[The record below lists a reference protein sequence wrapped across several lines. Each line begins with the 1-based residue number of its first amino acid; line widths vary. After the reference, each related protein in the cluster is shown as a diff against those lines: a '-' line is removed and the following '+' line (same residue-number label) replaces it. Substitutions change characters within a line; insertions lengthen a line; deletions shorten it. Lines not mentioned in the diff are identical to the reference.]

1 MPSFRPVIL
10 VHGGAWAIPESL
22 WARSRAGVAAAASAG
37 HEALLR
43 GGGSSGTAALDAV
56 EAAVRVLEN
65 DSAFDAGT
73 GSVLNEDAQVEMD
86 AVIMDGRTLR
96 AGSVAAVQNVRNPVS
111 LARLVMEKTDH
122 VLLVGAGANKFAAK
136 QGIPEVPPSELVTA
150 EAREQFE
157 AIQQYQ
163 PGVDWLFRQ
172 QQQAHDTVG
181 AVAMD
186 AGKCAEGGIK
196 DGWKEG
202 GVGD

>member
-1 MPSFRPVIL
+1 M
-10 VHGGAWAIPESL
+10 GALPG
-22 WARSRAGVAAAASAG
+22 RSRGRPPPAMRLFSTGKARPLTPSK
-37 HEALLR
+37 LR
-43 GGGSSGTAALDAV
+43 ARPRGRLRLRCGD
-56 EAAVRVLEN
+56 R
-65 DSAFDAGT
+65 
-73 GSVLNEDAQVEMD
+73 SVLNEDAQVEMD

-136 QGIPEVPPSELVTA
+136 QGIVEVLPEELVTA

-186 AGKCAEGGIK
+186 AGA
-196 DGWKEG
+196 
-202 GVGD
+202 

>member
-1 MPSFRPVIL
+1 MPFRPVVL

-22 WARSRAGVAAAASAG
+22 WARSRAGVAAAAAAG
-37 HEALLR
+37 HEALLH
-43 GGGSSGTAALDAV
+43 GKGTALDAV
-56 EAAVRVLEN
+56 EAAVRVLED

-136 QGIPEVPPSELVTA
+136 QGVLEVLPEELVTA

-186 AGKCAEGGIK
+186 GGA
-196 DGWKEG
+196 
-202 GVGD
+202 